1 VEKLAG
7 SAQPL
12 VRLELG
18 KLLATLPHKG
28 IVMSLTKIEKVDQI
42 EITENG
48 VVQVRTRTI
57 VMEDDKEISNSLH
70 RHLIVPGQSY
80 ENETEKVRSVC
91 AAVHT
96 QEIID
101 AFEAEQEAAKV
112 EV

>member
-1 VEKLAG
+1 
-7 SAQPL
+7 
-12 VRLELG
+12 
-18 KLLATLPHKG
+18 
-28 IVMSLTKIEKVDQI
+28 MSLTKIEKVDQI

-57 VMEDDKEISNSLH
+57 VMEGNKEISNSLH
-70 RHLIVPGQSY
+70 RHSILPGQNY
-80 ENETEKVRSVC
+80 DNENEKVQSIC

-101 AFEAEQEAAKV
+101 AFKAEQEAAKV